1 MTAPWSLNEIE
12 ALAKK
17 AARGIGYSWG
27 IAEDAGRAVRWLEA
41 RGLPGAKALESLA
54 EARITKG
61 SPECTLT
68 IGCALSDGVFD
79 TEVGSF
85 GQLTSPILLIP
96 FAAWVAERRQLGL
109 AVHIDEN
116 VVRLS
121 ADGELLDGAIASP
134 KTGLVTVEP
143 HDIDDQTV
151 TPGHRA
157 FVDCDTI
164 VALEAMAHK
173 TYAPATAASRE
184 AGAGAGLTDND

>member
-1 MTAPWSLNEIE
+1 MSKLSVYRLSSAGENIFLYPTPVDKKRKPLVIPKSSWQGEVIREGLNFGVI
-12 ALAKK
+12 
-17 AARGIGYSWG
+17 
-27 IAEDAGRAVRWLEA
+27 
-41 RGLPGAKALESLA
+41 P
-54 EARITKG
+54 
-61 SPECTLT
+61 SP
-68 IGCALSDGVFD
+68 
-79 TEVGSF
+79 
-85 GQLTSPILLIP
+85 
-96 FAAWVAERRQLGL
+96 LGL
-109 AVHIDEN
+109 EDIYNSLGLHSDQQTPKF
-116 VVRLS
+116 
-121 ADGELLDGAIASP
+121 ELLDGAIASP